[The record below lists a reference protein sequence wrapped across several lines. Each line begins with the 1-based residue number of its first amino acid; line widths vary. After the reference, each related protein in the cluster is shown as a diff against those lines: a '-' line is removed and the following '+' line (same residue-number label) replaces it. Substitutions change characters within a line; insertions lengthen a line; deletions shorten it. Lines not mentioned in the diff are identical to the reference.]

1 MLTPMLLRVLRVH
14 RVLRVDEGADA
25 AAALG
30 LGDHVV
36 DERRLARRLRAE
48 DLDDAA
54 ARQAADAER
63 EVERERA
70 GRDRADRDLG
80 AVAHLHD
87 RTLAELPLD
96 LPERDVECFLA
107 IHLINLLVQR
117 FREPRTAPRRGAAR
131 KGKQPHR
138 TD

>member
-1 MLTPMLLRVLRVH
+1 MLTPIRLRVLRVH
-14 RVLRVDEGADA
+14 RVLGVDEGADA
-25 AAALG
+25 AAALR

-70 GRDRADRDLG
+70 GRDRADRHLRL
-80 AVAHLHD
+80 VAHLHD
-87 RTLAELPLD
+87 RALAELPLD
-96 LPERDVECFLA
+96 LPEGDVESLLA
-107 IHLINLLVQR
+107 IHFISTSQL
-117 FREPRTAPRRGAAR
+117 
-131 KGKQPHR
+131 R
-138 TD
+138 TDSSTSYCAPPGRRRER